1 MNADHTSSADPSRAE
16 ARRAQILEAA
26 SACFRAHG
34 FHGASIAQIS
44 KTAGMSAGHIYHY
57 FENKE
62 AIIAAIVERDL
73 ERLLTLSAEMRSA
86 RNVLEAMIERAAEGV
101 RDNLDPAT
109 AGLKLEIVA
118 EASRNPRVADIVRRA
133 DGLCIASLGETLRTM
148 RSNCGHLD
156 DDATIA
162 GLTEVLAAMF
172 EGLLVRSV
180 RNPGL
185 NPQTVIHM
193 FQGMIR
199 FLISDAFAPA
209 ASTPPPR

>member
-1 MNADHTSSADPSRAE
+1 MTADHIPPADQPRAE

-26 SACFRAHG
+26 VACFRAHG

-86 RNVLEAMIERAAEGV
+86 RDVLEAMIERAAEGV
-101 RDNLDPAT
+101 RDNLDPES

-118 EASRNPRVADIVRRA
+118 EASRNPRMAEIVRNA
-133 DGLCIASLGETLRTM
+133 DKLCAASLAETLRTM
-148 RSNCGHLD
+148 RRNCGHHD
-156 DDATIA
+156 DEAEIA

-172 EGLLVRSV
+172 GGLLVRSV

-185 NPQTVIHM
+185 DQDMVTRM
-193 FQGMIR
+193 FQRVIR
-199 FLISDAFAPA
+199 FLVTETLSPA
-209 ASTPPPR
+209 AEKPVH